1 MKTKLTRSLLTAAIA
16 FSASLVGSPAAAQD
30 FSNLTAGDWKFHAQV
45 YFWFPSVSGK
55 TMFPPPATGG
65 TTVNADAG
73 DILDALQFAFMGSF
87 DARKGKLGMLT
98 DYIYLNM
105 EADKSATRDLTLTGP
120 GGNIALPA
128 GASADLTVDLKGW
141 AWTLAGTYTAIET
154 PSYQLDVLAGTRL
167 LKMDTTLSWTLNGNL
182 GSLAVARTG
191 ANTAKP
197 DWWDA
202 IVGVRGRARF
212 GEGGKWFVPYYA
224 DIGTGQSDLTWQALA
239 GVGYT
244 FNWGEI
250 VGVYRHLEY
259 SFDSSKA
266 LQDISFTGPAI
277 AVGFRW

>member
-1 MKTKLTRSLLTAAIA
+1 MEISHCPRRQCGLERRLE
-16 FSASLVGSPAAAQD
+16 G
-30 FSNLTAGDWKFHAQV
+30 
-45 YFWFPSVSGK
+45 
-55 TMFPPPATGG
+55 
-65 TTVNADAG
+65 
-73 DILDALQFAFMGSF
+73 LQ
-87 DARKGKLGMLT
+87 
-98 DYIYLNM
+98 
-105 EADKSATRDLTLTGP
+105 
-120 GGNIALPA
+120 
-128 GASADLTVDLKGW
+128 

-167 LKMDTTLSWTLNGNL
+167 LKMDTTLSWRLNGNL

-202 IVGVRGRARF
+202 IVGVRGRARL

-224 DIGTGQSDLTWQALA
+224 DIGTGQSDLTWQAMA

-244 FNWGEI
+244 FSWGESSASTATSNT
-250 VGVYRHLEY
+250 